1 MRRLRPMLRLR
12 IMTQSPNIEKFV
24 SLDSLIFLPFLI
36 KLQLKDLLLF
46 PSNRFH
52 DDVSWH
58 LEKINEDDD
67 EEVNLEC
74 TIPNLEC
81 S

>member
-46 PSNRFH
+46 PSNQFH

-58 LEKINEDDD
+58 LEKINEDEDDD

-74 TIPNLEC
+74 TI

>member
-1 MRRLRPMLRLR
+1 
-12 IMTQSPNIEKFV
+12 MTQSPNIEKFV

-52 DDVSWH
+52 DDVSWP

>member
-52 DDVSWH
+52 DDVSWN